1 MLLSPGPR
9 GVYAAVSGPE
19 GVALV
24 DHFLPR
30 GGKVSESIQQATPYI
45 TLFTRTQ
52 QFETSVGVR
61 RLLDYLQSHWNN
73 GHSG

>member
-1 MLLSPGPR
+1 MHLSPGPR

-30 GGKVSESIQQATPYI
+30 GGKVSESIQLSGVDGIRKATASSPSSWDI
-45 TLFTRTQ
+45 K
-52 QFETSVGVR
+52 E
-61 RLLDYLQSHWNN
+61 
-73 GHSG
+73 